1 MNEPWI
7 ERLCKWQTYKAQFI
21 RNIGIHLSYQAVPF
35 SPSLQVQ
42 VVVWVEIGQ
51 YEPHHQHLVMN
62 PKK

>member
-1 MNEPWI
+1 MNESWI
-7 ERLCKWQTYKAQFI
+7 EWICKWQTYKAQFI
-21 RNIGIHLSYQAVPF
+21 RNIGIHLSCQAAPF

-51 YEPHHQHLVMN
+51 DETRQRLLVMN